1 MLVFLTISTCVVLIH
16 HNLPRHV
23 VKTTDIDLSKE
34 NPFKTTWLSPGSQI
48 KSYVSASVTGLH
60 SLESEVDILL
70 VDLLNTD

>member
-1 MLVFLTISTCVVLIH
+1 MRIQRQS
-16 HNLPRHV
+16 HNHEEWQ
-23 VKTTDIDLSKE
+23 TDIDLSKE